1 MIFFQDSKER
11 TKLEFRDQRANKE
24 YDKNKMN
31 DRHNK
36 DKEQRNHKIKLQ
48 KENILSPFNS

>member
-24 YDKNKMN
+24 YDKNNMD
-31 DRHNK
+31 DRNNK
-36 DKEQRNHKIKLQ
+36 DKNKYKIMNKYTRQ
-48 KENILSPFNS
+48 NFTKRS